1 MVNNFT
7 YINKTSNHASSYFTE
22 HKKDQRYMT
31 LEIQALA
38 SRKSGGV
45 NPFTILKKNT
55 KINYWDIERV
65 LHLWFMTVFPYDT
78 HVTKI

>member
-45 NPFTILKKNT
+45 NPFTIRKKNT
-55 KINYWDIERV
+55 NINSFRTMIKSRKKQVV
-65 LHLWFMTVFPYDT
+65 LT
-78 HVTKI
+78 